1 MYVAGQKAQIID
13 YLCLLLGF
21 KTEDLFLIKNE
32 NDVWYQLIRL
42 PASSFI
48 KVSYPAAGRFN
59 TSAVTFRGI
68 MDQAEKEKILHYLY
82 REHSATKEGD
92 N

>member
-1 MYVAGQKAQIID
+1 MYVAGQKEQVID
-13 YLCLLLGF
+13 YLCLLLGC
-21 KTEDLFLIKNE
+21 KTEDLFLLQNK
-32 NDVWYQLIRL
+32 NDVLYQLIRL

-48 KVSYPAAGRFN
+48 KISYPAAGRFN

-68 MDQAEKEKILHYLY
+68 MDQAEKEKILNDLY
-82 REHSATKEGD
+82 QEHKSIKEGD